1 MEGKTKPAFI
11 DRAVHD
17 SVCRD
22 DRDWIIEHFEMRLH
36 ELMKKGAHHTHPWIT
51 ERYESDLNHL
61 YKGYRPTSADD
72 LEKCPEK

>member
-22 DRDWIIEHFEMRLH
+22 DRDWMIEHFEMRLH
-36 ELMKKGAHHTHPWIT
+36 ELMKKGAHRIRPDIT
-51 ERYESDLNHL
+51 DRYEEDIMF
-61 YKGYRPTSADD
+61 
-72 LEKCPEK
+72 LESKIERARRKEERNA